1 MVVEF
6 IFEACVDG
14 EVDHFA
20 GVVLEVDE
28 LFAVAAH
35 GKGAVFVA
43 VGEDGARSTAT
54 AWTRAEV
61 DDGFN
66 DEVVT
71 PFAGYVAFFE
81 RPQAQS
87 VEALGNA
94 RTADVAQCGQKV
106 EAEGDEVCVVDAAG
120 LRDAFVAD
128 DEWDVN
134 DFFIEAGFL
143 IPVVCAV
150 SVAVI

>member
-6 IFEACVDG
+6 VFEARVDG

-20 GVVLEVDE
+20 GIVLEVDE

-43 VGEDGARSTAT
+43 VGEYGARSTA
-54 AWTRAEV
+54 AARARAEV

-71 PFAGYVAFFE
+71 PFAGCVAFCE
-81 RPQAQS
+81 GSQAQA
-87 VEALGNA
+87 VEAVGNA
-94 RTADVAQCGQKV
+94 RIAYVAQCG
-106 EAEGDEVCVVDAAG
+106 
-120 LRDAFVAD
+120 
-128 DEWDVN
+128 
-134 DFFIEAGFL
+134 
-143 IPVVCAV
+143 
-150 SVAVI
+150 